1 MNDLQSLSAYPV
13 GARPEAAIEE
23 ITVKGE
29 KSGDARFTFWDFLDV
44 INPLQHIPVVNTI
57 YREITGDEIKAPAK
71 MIGSAIIGGPIGL
84 AVAMVDSII
93 EDTTGKDMG
102 GHALAMFKNETP
114 ASPTAPQP
122 ESLAATAAT
131 TATTAVAATASA
143 ASLGPAPS
151 PREFIPTGRA
161 TGATLASLPS
171 GLTLTASFLI
181 EADEDEETVE
191 AQRANQETEAAI
203 AAAAAAAPQGQV
215 FIPLAGRQPA
225 SFKSV
230 ATEQSQARFLPIDR
244 TGRAASGRT
253 AAARQ
258 QLDQAAVAQLQAQG
272 IDQAQITLHVGVGT
286 FRPVEVENINHHAM
300 HVEWI
305 EISPETVAKIHET
318 QSRGGRIIAVGTTVV
333 RALEGAAALG
343 TLQPYQG
350 KVNLFIHPGYPWQ
363 VVEGLVTNF
372 HLPRSSLMMLVSAL
386 VGRQR
391 LLDLYALAIEHHYR
405 FYSFGDAMVIL
416 PEARPSFSA

>member
-272 IDQAQITLHVGVGT
+272 ALPGGLMQESSRIDPMLEAT
-286 FRPVEVENINHHAM
+286 RPQGDTGKLPAAD
-300 HVEWI
+300 
-305 EISPETVAKIHET
+305 PF
-318 QSRGGRIIAVGTTVV
+318 
-333 RALEGAAALG
+333 AAA
-343 TLQPYQG
+343 
-350 KVNLFIHPGYPWQ
+350 
-363 VVEGLVTNF
+363 
-372 HLPRSSLMMLVSAL
+372 
-386 VGRQR
+386 R
-391 LLDLYALAIEHHYR
+391 LLSEEPNPVMVPAWFDKAMM
-405 FYSFGDAMVIL
+405 DAMGKYQAMQSVG
-416 PEARPSFSA
+416 S